1 MKKQALT
8 HTYQLK
14 FGIYLL
20 TSVSMPDGSETS
32 VTFKDG
38 FTHPFRYS
46 GTFSTDDQQL
56 IDAIEKDPRFG
67 AEWKRIAPTYKNDRL
82 QEDTSTAGE
91 PTTPPHGEAEA
102 TTGSTEPEA
111 DRTPIPEITSGQ
123 KARAYLLSTYED
135 LKSTDLRTNDAI
147 KKVAE
152 DKHIFFPDWVE

>member
-1 MKKQALT
+1 MKKQTLT

-67 AEWKRIAPTYKNDRL
+67 TEWKRIAPTYKNDRL
-82 QEDTSTAGE
+82 QEDVSTPDNTG
-91 PTTPPHGEAEA
+91 TPPQGEAEDTA
-102 TTGSTEPEA
+102 TDTEPPA
-111 DRTPIPEITSGQ
+111 FRTPVPEITSGQ
-123 KARAYLLSTYED
+123 KARAYLLSTYDD
-135 LKSTDLRTNDAI
+135 LKSSDLRTNDAI
-147 KKVAE
+147 KKVAD
-152 DKHIFFPDWVE
+152 DKGIFFPDWVE